1 MIAGPCVRWRRTS
14 GSVRDVGTAS
24 RMSARCS
31 ERGKRYIPGCYPPTR
46 MKKALILP
54 MLMVVL
60 MSSTAAAQHIDV
72 TWYDLALE
80 VDPGG
85 SPELRGEVSVEGWAR
100 VDVQAVTLELSSV
113 LHVQAVRNRA
123 GEPLVFTH
131 AEGRLHVDYPL
142 TSGDRFHFTT
152 VYEGTPASSG
162 FGSWQTGTVSSG
174 TYIWTLSE
182 PYGASDWWPNH
193 DHPSDK
199 ADSVRVS
206 VRVPDPIR
214 VGSNGLLTSVVA
226 HGDGTTTWTWEHG
239 YPIAS
244 YLVSVAAGTYDV
256 YEQVYIRPP
265 ALAAVWGPLDLPIL
279 HYVFAG
285 AVSFEGIDDFSGWR
299 EVTDMMPL
307 FEAWYGPYPFPLEK
321 YGHAQVTFRGGME
334 HQTMSSMGN
343 IGLNLVSHELAH
355 QWFGNSVGLGS
366 WEDLWLNEGFATQAE
381 FLHMESDP
389 DRFQGMRAFL
399 FDLYRDRALRAR
411 GTLVLRDTTDVA
423 DMFDATRVY
432 TKGWMVLRMIR
443 KRVGDDVYRAVLHAY
458 AGADEPGGALH
469 GLTSTRRFQTVLE
482 EVSGRD
488 FGRFFDDW
496 VRVGTGHPVIDMTWE
511 PISGSGGAGGQE
523 SAVDVTVRQVQ
534 FDSSNIPAFEMP
546 VSFHVVLPDTVLV
559 FDRLMETREQTF
571 RLSIPATASA
581 TGSPVETVLFDPEGW
596 ALWEPAEIGTGVE
609 RGGERTGVPGG
620 RAGRQATRLDVFPN
634 PVGDRVTIRVDAPG
648 NARVMD
654 MTGRTVW
661 SGPLAAG
668 LNEVEVMHLPVGV
681 YVVRTS
687 GAFGLLTIFR

>member
-1 MIAGPCVRWRRTS
+1 MKTVLIPTLRLWMAALAMLALPAG
-14 GSVRDVGTAS
+14 
-24 RMSARCS
+24 SAT
-31 ERGKRYIPGCYPPTR
+31 G
-46 MKKALILP
+46 
-54 MLMVVL
+54 
-60 MSSTAAAQHIDV
+60 QHLDV

-85 SPELRGEVSVEGWAR
+85 SPELRGEVTVDGWAR
-100 VDVQAVTLELSSV
+100 TDLQAVTLELSSV
-113 LHVQAVRNRA
+113 LQVRAVRDA
-123 GEPLVFTH
+123 SGAVLGYTH
-131 AEGRLHVDYPL
+131 ADGHLYVDYPL
-142 TSGDRFHFTT
+142 TSGDRFRFT
-152 VYEGTPASSG
+152 VAYDGTPASSG

-174 TYIWTLSE
+174 AYIWTLSE

-214 VGSNGLLTSVVA
+214 VGSNGLLDSSEA
-226 HGDGTTTWTWEHG
+226 HPDGTTTWTWEHH

-244 YLVSVAAGTYDV
+244 YLISLAAGTYDV
-256 YEQVYIRPP
+256 YEQAYIRPP
-265 ALAAVWGPLDLPIL
+265 ALAATWGPLELPIL

-285 AVSFEGIDDFSGWR
+285 GNAFAGIDDFSGWR
-299 EVTDMMPL
+299 EVIDMMPL
-307 FEAWYGPYPFPLEK
+307 FEDWYGPYPFANEK

-355 QWFGNSVGLGS
+355 QWFGNSVGLAS

-389 DRFQGMRAFL
+389 DRFQGMHAFL

-411 GTLVLRDTTDVA
+411 GTLVLTDTTDVA

-443 KRVGDDVYRAVLHAY
+443 RMVGDSVYRAVLHAY
-458 AGADEPGGALH
+458 AGADEPGGAWH
-469 GLTSTRRFQTVLE
+469 GLTDTQRFQDVLE
-482 EVSGRD
+482 AVSGQD
-488 FGRFFDDW
+488 FQRFLDQW
-496 VRVGTGHPVIDMTWE
+496 VRSGTGHPVIRMTWT
-511 PISGSGGAGGQE
+511 PAAD
-523 SAVDVTVRQVQ
+523 AVDVVLRQEQ

-546 VSFHVVLPDTVLV
+546 VPLHVVLADTVIVADFVL
-559 FDRLMETREQTF
+559 DAGEQTF
-571 RLSIPATASA
+571 RIPLPAGTLPTSIQ
-581 TGSPVETVLFDPEGW
+581 TVLLDPEGW
-596 ALWEPAEIGTGVE
+596 ALWEPAETGTGVE
-609 RGGERTGVPGG
+609 HARDGQQG
-620 RAGRQATRLDVFPN
+620 AQLDVYPN
-634 PVGDRVTIRVDAPG
+634 PARDGVTVRVDAPG

-668 LNEVEVMHLPVGV
+668 RNRIEVTHLPAGV

-687 GAFGLLTIFR
+687 GAFGLLTVFR